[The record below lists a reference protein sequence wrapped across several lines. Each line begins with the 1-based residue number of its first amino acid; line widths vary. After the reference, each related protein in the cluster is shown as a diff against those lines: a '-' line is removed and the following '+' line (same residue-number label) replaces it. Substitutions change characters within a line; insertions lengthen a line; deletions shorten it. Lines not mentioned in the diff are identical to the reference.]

1 MTTFAK
7 GLLEFCEDL
16 RLSFPEM
23 VSQID
28 RVSSMSPADYLKTWR
43 PYLSLLK
50 TKDVQQLFQKRGG
63 SLLGGVSLSKKLWA
77 ELSETTHTAIWKH
90 LRSLVLE
97 AVVETGLDKLK
108 EEEMTTLMEIMME
121 EKIGPMPS
129 PSSPSPGGGPGLF
142 EHLKPLF
149 DRLKEFMPNMD
160 VSGSTAFPEIPERL
174 RNGKIAKLAE
184 ELTKQFDPTE
194 FGIDPSLLTGDNI
207 EDIITKL
214 SEIFQKDP
222 AKLMAG
228 AKKMA
233 EKIKRKIM
241 DGSIDRK
248 QLVDEAQEF
257 MKLFRENPMFKESL
271 GKMESMMGPGGLASM
286 FGSGSEAEPSER
298 RSTVQER
305 LRKKLAA
312 RKSESQSK

>member
-1 MTTFAK
+1 MMFAK
-7 GLLEFCEDL
+7 GLAEFCEDL

-23 VSQID
+23 AASID
-28 RVSSMSPADYLKTWR
+28 RVASMSPADYLKSWR
-43 PYLSLLK
+43 PHLGLLK

-63 SLLGGVSLSKKLWA
+63 SLLGGISLSKKLWT

-90 LRSLVLE
+90 LRSLTLE

-108 EEEMTTLMEIMME
+108 EEEMTMLMEIMME
-121 EKIGPMPS
+121 EKMPMPTS
-129 PSSPSPGGGPGLF
+129 TEGGPGLF

-149 DRLKEFMPNMD
+149 DRMKDFMPNMD
-160 VSGSTAFPEIPERL
+160 VSGATAFPEIPERL

-194 FGIDPSLLTGDNI
+194 FGIDPSMLTGDNI

-214 SEIFQKDP
+214 SEVFQKDP
-222 AKLMAG
+222 TKLMAG

-248 QLVDEAQEF
+248 QLMDEAQEF

-286 FGSGSEAEPSER
+286 FGSGSGSEEPSER

-312 RKSESQSK
+312 RNK

>member
-1 MTTFAK
+1 M
-7 GLLEFCEDL
+7 
-16 RLSFPEM
+16 
-23 VSQID
+23 SQ
-28 RVSSMSPADYLKTWR
+28 
-43 PYLSLLK
+43 
-50 TKDVQQLFQKRGG
+50 
-63 SLLGGVSLSKKLWA
+63 
-77 ELSETTHTAIWKH
+77 
-90 LRSLVLE
+90 
-97 AVVETGLDKLK
+97 
-108 EEEMTTLMEIMME
+108 LMEIMME
-121 EKIGPMPS
+121 EKMPTDS
-129 PSSPSPGGGPGLF
+129 GGLF

-160 VSGSTAFPEIPERL
+160 ASGTAFPEIPERL

-222 AKLMAG
+222 TKLMAG

-233 EKIKRKIM
+233 EKIKRKIT

-257 MKLFRENPMFKESL
+257 MKLFRDNPMFKESL

-286 FGSGSEAEPSER
+286 FGSGSGSEAPSER

>member
-7 GLLEFCEDL
+7 SLLEFCEDL

-23 VSQID
+23 SANID
-28 RVSSMSPADYLKTWR
+28 RVSSMSPADYLKSWR
-43 PYLSLLK
+43 PYFNLLK
-50 TKDVQQLFQKRGG
+50 TKDIQQLLQKRGG

-90 LRSLVLE
+90 LRSLTLE
-97 AVVETGLDKLK
+97 AVVETGIDKLK
-108 EEEMTTLMEIMME
+108 EEEMTILMEIMME
-121 EKIGPMPS
+121 EKMPT
-129 PSSPSPGGGPGLF
+129 GTGLF
-142 EHLKPLF
+142 EHLKPLL
-149 DRLKEFMPNMD
+149 DRLKSFMPNMD
-160 VSGSTAFPEIPERL
+160 ASGSAFPEIPERL

-222 AKLMAG
+222 TKLMAG

-286 FGSGSEAEPSER
+286 FGSGSEEPSER

>member
-7 GLLEFCEDL
+7 GLTGFCEDL

-23 VSQID
+23 LSHID
-28 RVSSMSPADYLKTWR
+28 RVASMSPADFLKSWR
-43 PYLSLLK
+43 PHLTLLK
-50 TKDVQQLFQKRGG
+50 NKDVQQLFQKRGG
-63 SLLGGVSLSKKLWA
+63 SLLGGVSLSKKLWG

-90 LRSLVLE
+90 LRSLALE

-108 EEEMTTLMEIMME
+108 EEEMTILMEIMLE
-121 EKIGPMPS
+121 EKMGPMPS
-129 PSSPSPGGGPGLF
+129 ESSEGLF
-142 EHLKPLF
+142 SHLKPLF

-160 VSGSTAFPEIPERL
+160 VSGATAFPEIPERL

-222 AKLMAG
+222 TKLMAG

-271 GKMESMMGPGGLASM
+271 GKMETMMGPGGLASM

>member
-7 GLLEFCEDL
+7 SLLEFCEDL

-28 RVSSMSPADYLKTWR
+28 RVSSMSPADFLKSWR

-63 SLLGGVSLSKKLWA
+63 SLLGGVSLSKKLWS
-77 ELSETTHTAIWKH
+77 ELSDTTHTAIWKH
-90 LRSLVLE
+90 LRSLALE

-108 EEEMTTLMEIMME
+108 EDEMTTLMEIMME
-121 EKIGPMPS
+121 EKMPMPNS
-129 PSSPSPGGGPGLF
+129 AEGPGLF
-142 EHLKPLF
+142 AHLKPLF
-149 DRLKEFMPNMD
+149 DRLKDFMPNMD
-160 VSGSTAFPEIPERL
+160 VSGATAFPEIPERL

-194 FGIDPSLLTGDNI
+194 FGIDPSMLTGDNI

-222 AKLMAG
+222 TKLMAG

-233 EKIKRKIM
+233 DKIKRKIM

-286 FGSGSEAEPSER
+286 FGSGSSSEEPSER

>member
-7 GLLEFCEDL
+7 SLLEFCEDL

-23 VSQID
+23 AANID
-28 RVSSMSPADYLKTWR
+28 RVSSMSPADYLKSWR
-43 PYLSLLK
+43 PHLGLLK

-63 SLLGGVSLSKKLWA
+63 SLLGGVSLSKKLWT
-77 ELSETTHTAIWKH
+77 ELSETTHRAIWKH
-90 LRSLVLE
+90 LRSLTLE

-108 EEEMTTLMEIMME
+108 EEEMSQLMEIMME
-121 EKIGPMPS
+121 EKMPTES
-129 PSSPSPGGGPGLF
+129 GGLF

-149 DRLKEFMPNMD
+149 DRLKDFMPNMD
-160 VSGSTAFPEIPERL
+160 VSGGAFPEIPERL

-222 AKLMAG
+222 TKLMAG

-257 MKLFRENPMFKESL
+257 MKLFRDNPMFKESL

-286 FGSGSEAEPSER
+286 FGSGSGSEAPSER

>member
-1 MTTFAK
+1 MFAK
-7 GLLEFCEDL
+7 GLTEFCEDL

-23 VSQID
+23 ATNID
-28 RVSSMSPADYLKTWR
+28 RVSSMSPADYLKSWR
-43 PYLSLLK
+43 PYLGLLK

-63 SLLGGVSLSKKLWA
+63 SLIGGVSLSKKLWT

-90 LRSLVLE
+90 LRSLALE
-97 AVVETGLDKLK
+97 AVVETGLEKLK

-121 EKIGPMPS
+121 EKMPMPS
-129 PSSPSPGGGPGLF
+129 EGNSEAGGGLF
-142 EHLKPLF
+142 AHLKPLF
-149 DRLKEFMPNMD
+149 DRLKEFMPTMD
-160 VSGSTAFPEIPERL
+160 VSGATAFPEIPERL

-194 FGIDPSLLTGDNI
+194 FGIDPSLLSGDNI

-222 AKLMAG
+222 TKLMAG

-233 EKIKRKIM
+233 DKIKRKIM

>member
-1 MTTFAK
+1 MFAK
-7 GLLEFCEDL
+7 GLAEFCEDL

-23 VSQID
+23 AANID
-28 RVSSMSPADYLKTWR
+28 RVSSMSPADFLKSWR
-43 PYLSLLK
+43 PYLGLLK

-63 SLLGGVSLSKKLWA
+63 SLLGGVSLSKKLWN

-90 LRSLVLE
+90 LRSLALE

-121 EKIGPMPS
+121 EKMPTES
-129 PSSPSPGGGPGLF
+129 GPGLF
-142 EHLKPLF
+142 EHLKPLL
-149 DRLKEFMPNMD
+149 DRLKDFMPNMD
-160 VSGSTAFPEIPERL
+160 VSGATAFPEIPERL

-194 FGIDPSLLTGDNI
+194 FGIDASLLTGDNI

-222 AKLMAG
+222 TKLMAG

-271 GKMESMMGPGGLASM
+271 SKMETMMGPGGLASM
-286 FGSGSEAEPSER
+286 FGSGSEAAPSER